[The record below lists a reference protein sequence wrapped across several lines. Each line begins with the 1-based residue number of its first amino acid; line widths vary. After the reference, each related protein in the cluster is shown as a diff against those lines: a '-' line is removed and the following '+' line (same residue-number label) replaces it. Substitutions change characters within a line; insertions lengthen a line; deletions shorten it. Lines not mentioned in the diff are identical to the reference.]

1 MNSFALKRKAD
12 ELSKEELQRPYN
24 CHRCGGERLAGEGGM
39 YVLKQTDPQYQF
51 ARARRACWQDATKGC
66 VVTKCGK
73 RKCLI
78 IPTEEQLKL
87 LDKGYSMPET
97 AEMVK
102 NGVTAEW
109 LAAADDDA

>member
-1 MNSFALKRKAD
+1 MNSFALKRKPD
-12 ELSKEELQRPYN
+12 ERSEEEIQRPYN
-24 CHRCGGERLAGEGGM
+24 CKRCGGERLAGEAM
-39 YVLKQTDPQYQF
+39 FVLKETDPQYQY
-51 ARARRACWQDATKGC
+51 ARRTRACWHDDTKGC

-78 IPTEEQLKL
+78 VPTEEQLKL

-102 NGVTAEW
+102 KGVTAEW
-109 LAAADDDA
+109 LDAADQDA